1 MGTRT
6 SSPDHTQMAR
16 PPWPVLALGL
26 GAVLAA
32 MAFRVR
38 LGHGLPLW
46 LDETWTGMIAT
57 QPDWT
62 SFWREAWLDCN
73 PPFYYAVMAV
83 WTSFFGASDIAL
95 RLPSLIFMALAA
107 LLPLLVQVPGLSHR
121 ARLIWV
127 VLLCLWAPGMEIA
140 LDARGYGLLFFLSV
154 GQAIAF
160 LHLMVTP
167 TRPAAWRWALLASL
181 AGLTHYHALLIG
193 GLQGLALLAW
203 HKKTALRLWPAAL
216 AFVPAFGWLA
226 IHAPRLVDYARP
238 DIAWYEPLTASLGS
252 SFLRY
257 AFGFASWMWAG
268 LVAFLILTALFAGRG
283 STPARAE
290 RAACIVLIVCGLLAL
305 GIELLLG
312 SMRPMLT
319 DRYLVPLVPALLL
332 GLIYAIRA
340 DAAWGK
346 WRGLGLLT
354 LYVLSLDVAALRT
367 QLEAKTSYGFAKASA
382 HVAQSSATQL
392 VFSWDHPSSPIL
404 APASLAKLGSFFLE
418 RAGRPLPTKIVQLR
432 PREDGNARLA
442 AIAGPDGAV
451 IWIYNRARESAARTH
466 PPRLDAWPM
475 RSCRWYRGV
484 WVGTLACGPVRPI
497 SPPIAK

>member
-16 PPWPVLALGL
+16 PPWPTLALGL
-26 GAVLAA
+26 GAILATT
-32 MAFRVR
+32 AFRVR
-38 LGHGLPLW
+38 LGQGLPLW
-46 LDETWTGMIAT
+46 LDETWTGMIVT

-83 WTSFFGASDIAL
+83 WTSFFGASDLAL

-107 LLPLLVQVPGLSHR
+107 LLPLLVQVPALSHR
-121 ARLIWV
+121 ARLIWAL
-127 VLLCLWAPGMEIA
+127 LLCLWAPGMEIA

-154 GQAIAF
+154 AQAIAF
-160 LHLMVTP
+160 LHLMATP

-193 GLQGLALLAW
+193 GLQGLALLAC

-226 IHAPRLVDYARP
+226 IHAPRLADYARP
-238 DIAWYEPLTASLGS
+238 DVAWYEPLTASLAGN
-252 SFLRY
+252 FIRY
-257 AFGFASWMWAG
+257 AFGIVNWIWVGGAA
-268 LVAFLILTALFAGRG
+268 LLIVAALFSGRG

-290 RAACIVLIVCGLLAL
+290 RIACITLIICGILAL

-319 DRYLVPLVPALLL
+319 DRYLVPLVPAVLL
-332 GLIYAIRA
+332 GLTCAVRA
-340 DAAWGK
+340 DAAWGTS
-346 WRGLGLLT
+346 RGFGLVL
-354 LYVLSLDVAALRT
+354 LYVLSIDAAALRT

-382 HVAQSSATQL
+382 HVAQSGATHL

-432 PREDGNARLA
+432 PGEDGNARLA

-451 IWIYNRARESAARTH
+451 IWIYNRARDSAARKR
-466 PPRLDAWPM
+466 PPRLDAWPT
-475 RSCRWYRGV
+475 RSCRWYRGA
-484 WVGTLACGPVRPI
+484 WIGTLACGPVRTI